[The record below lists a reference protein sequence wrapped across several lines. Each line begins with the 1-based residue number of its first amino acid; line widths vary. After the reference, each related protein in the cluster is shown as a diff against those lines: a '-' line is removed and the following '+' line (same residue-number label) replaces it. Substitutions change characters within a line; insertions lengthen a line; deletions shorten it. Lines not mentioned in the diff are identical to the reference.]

1 MEGAMTTL
9 FVTEQGCRLVRR
21 GYAILG
27 YKNREKLFMYPLEN
41 IRQIVIMGRVEV
53 SSSLLGLLMVRGVDT
68 VFLSRYGRFKGRVS
82 AGAGKNILI
91 REKQFQRRSEPSFA
105 LQFCRSLVRAK
116 ILNSRNLIRKQRPNL
131 AEEMKPRLEN
141 ALRSIQRAG
150 SLNALR
156 GLEGAFATLYF
167 QKFPQLLKETFG
179 FTRRIKHP
187 PPDPLNIL
195 FSLGY
200 TLLFNSV
207 YALVEA
213 AGLDPY
219 AGFFHQA
226 RYGHPALV
234 SDLMEPYRA
243 PLVDRLV
250 IRLINN
256 GKISKEHF
264 RKGESRSEME
274 ETALKMF
281 ISGYQERLFS
291 RFSRNSVRETT
302 WNLLQKDVWQ
312 FQKHLEGETD
322 EFKPYIFR

>member
-1 MEGAMTTL
+1 MTTL
-9 FVTEQGCRLVRR
+9 FITEQGCRLVRR

-41 IRQIVIMGRVEV
+41 VRQIVIMGRVEV
-53 SSSLLGLLMVRGVDT
+53 SSALLGLLMARGVDT

-82 AGAGKNILI
+82 GSAGKNILI
-91 REKQFQRRSEPSFA
+91 REKQFQRRNELPFA
-105 LQFCRSLVRAK
+105 LKFCRRLIRAK

-131 AEEMKPRLEN
+131 VEEMNHRLEN
-141 ALRSIQRAG
+141 ALRSIQRAE

-167 QKFPQLLKETFG
+167 QKFPQLLKEAFG

-243 PLVDRLV
+243 PLVDRLI
-250 IRLINN
+250 IRLVNN
-256 GKISKEHF
+256 GKITREHF
-264 RKGESRSEME
+264 RKTDSGYQME
-274 ETALKMF
+274 ETALKLF
-281 ISGYQERLFS
+281 VAGYQERLFA
-291 RFSRNSVRETT
+291 RFSRNGVQETT

-312 FQKHLEGETD
+312 FQKYLEGEAD